1 MMNPEL
7 IRTIQ
12 ALRAAQKKS
21 GAAIWGALADELDRP
36 KRRRNSVN
44 LSRINR
50 HTETGS
56 IVAVPG
62 KVLASGSLS
71 HPVTIAAYS
80 FSNGAL
86 EKIALAEGR
95 AMSLT
100 DLLEEGVE
108 PSGIKILK

>member
-12 ALRAAQKKS
+12 ALRAASRKG

-44 LSRINR
+44 LSRIDR
-50 HTETGS
+50 HTEAGS

-71 HPVTIAAYS
+71 HPVTVAAYS
-80 FSNGAL
+80 FSDGAL

-95 AMSLT
+95 AMSLI

>member
-12 ALRAAQKKS
+12 ALRAASRK
-21 GAAIWGALADELDRP
+21 GGTAIWEALADELDRP
-36 KRRRNSVN
+36 KRRRNAVN
-44 LSRINR
+44 LSRIDR
-50 HTETGS
+50 HTEAGG

-80 FSNGAL
+80 FSEEAL
-86 EKIALAEGR
+86 EKITLAEGR

-108 PSGIKILK
+108 PSNIKILK